1 MITPIRIS
9 ITYGAHRDFLANHFR
24 DWGDI
29 ALHFKDTLYPLYRP
43 CLHTLVRCLQRQH
56 GRVQRLWESQTR
68 VYSQKRCLCNVGSWL
83 RLRRSHRRPDDIRAQ
98 SLTAPVIKTTV
109 CSGYNEIIMTS
120 QLTIFARLC
129 SCNILPHALVMYQSI
144 PVGSGNPIHMSTG
157 VNCHIQ
163 RCWLE
168 ACWLVS
174 CMTCKDSFNG
184 RAQYTDCKAC
194 CQFQQYYMTQ
204 IKSC

>member
-1 MITPIRIS
+1 MSSYPSALSTKTAWTRAAFVRITDASLP
-9 ITYGAHRDFLANHFR
+9 
-24 DWGDI
+24 
-29 ALHFKDTLYPLYRP
+29 
-43 CLHTLVRCLQRQH
+43 
-56 GRVQRLWESQTR
+56 
-68 VYSQKRCLCNVGSWL
+68 QKRCLCNVGSWL
-83 RLRRSHRRPDDIRAQ
+83 RLRHSHRRPDDIREQ

-109 CSGYNEIIMTS
+109 CSRCNEIIMTS
-120 QLTIFARLC
+120 QLTISARLC
-129 SCNILPHALVMYQSI
+129 SYNILPHALVMYQSI

-204 IKSC
+204 ILGAVKVLARSMIVQNDQTQL